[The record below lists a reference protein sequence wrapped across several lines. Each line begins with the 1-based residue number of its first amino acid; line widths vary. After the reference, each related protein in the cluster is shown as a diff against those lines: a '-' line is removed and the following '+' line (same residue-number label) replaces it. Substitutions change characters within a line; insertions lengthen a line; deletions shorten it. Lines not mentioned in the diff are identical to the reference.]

1 METDPF
7 LLCWCK
13 KIAGRPSG
21 PALPG
26 AIWEWVQRIHPFSF
40 SCYIF
45 GAINFSKY
53 SNSRRAMS
61 LQPHIQRL
69 QRAHESPGDLVK
81 MQISIQFLEQEWG
94 VGWGFKC
101 LPFSQDGTYAAGP
114 WTPFFG
120 CILRSFEMQ
129 RSLSKVTCLFT
140 HREETRT
147 QISWVPD
154 PSIPSPTI
162 YFP

>member
-1 METDPF
+1 MPRTDKKEMETDPF

-45 GAINFSKY
+45 GAINFSEY

-81 MQISIQFLEQEWG
+81 TADSDSGALGWAWDSACLSSSQVIPIHLVWG
-94 VGWGFKC
+94 E
-101 LPFSQDGTYAAGP
+101 AA
-114 WTPFFG
+114 
-120 CILRSFEMQ
+120 LAA
-129 RSLSKVTCLFT
+129 
-140 HREETRT
+140 
-147 QISWVPD
+147 
-154 PSIPSPTI
+154 I
-162 YFP
+162 YFRLPPKIPCTGLSYIFRHVHMKSK

>member
-1 METDPF
+1 MPRTDKKEMETDPF

-81 MQISIQFLEQEWG
+81 MQILTQWFWG
-94 VGWGFKC
+94 GAPRWPPNC
-101 LPFSQDGTYAAGP
+101 LTTHWEADSDSFWAASCLVWSP
-114 WTPFFG
+114 WPVPLNPWQG
-120 CILRSFEMQ
+120 QKALA
-129 RSLSKVTCLFT
+129 SLCQLGKAAVC
-140 HREETRT
+140 
-147 QISWVPD
+147 
-154 PSIPSPTI
+154 
-162 YFP
+162 